1 MTIPLCKK
9 VFNASKMISKY
20 FFVTKTFIKCT
31 VQVNN
36 DTVSS
41 DRLSTDKYDRLSTD
55 KYVRLSTDKYDRL
68 STDKYDLLSTD
79 KYDRLRRNCVI
90 IYLNCTFNERF
101 CNKEVLGNH
110 LTCIEY
116 FLTQWYS
123 HFLEVIDQVY
133 H

>member
-1 MTIPLCKK
+1 MKTCPMTFLFVSVVYLINYFKEMTIPLCKK

-55 KYVRLSTDKYDRL
+55 KYLRNSLNMILMTAVVKIFAICSFFLCGYNKIVSSLKY
-68 STDKYDLLSTD
+68 K
-79 KYDRLRRNCVI
+79 
-90 IYLNCTFNERF
+90 
-101 CNKEVLGNH
+101 H
-110 LTCIEY
+110 
-116 FLTQWYS
+116 
-123 HFLEVIDQVY
+123 
-133 H
+133 

>member
-1 MTIPLCKK
+1 MKTCPMTFLFVSVVYLINYFKEMTIPLCKK

-55 KYVRLSTDKYDRL
+55 KYVRLSTDKMID
-68 STDKYDLLSTD
+68 
-79 KYDRLRRNCVI
+79 
-90 IYLNCTFNERF
+90 YLQINM
-101 CNKEVLGNH
+101 
-110 LTCIEY
+110 
-116 FLTQWYS
+116 
-123 HFLEVIDQVY
+123 IDYLQINMIDY
-133 H
+133 LQINMIDYLQIK